1 MRCKGKTIFP
11 NCKHL
16 FHFFTRKFI
25 FLGQRHKNIG
35 TFDSFHKG
43 FLHKNHKIINFA
55 TVMHRKVRK
64 YIERNNLLE
73 EGSKVIVALSGGA
86 DSVALLH
93 VLKRLDYR
101 PTAVHCNFHL
111 RGEESMRDEQFVRE
125 LCRRLDVKLH
135 VADFD
140 TKGHAAKEKIS
151 IEMAARELR
160 YTLFEKIR
168 AEEKASA
175 IAVAHHKDDT
185 AETILLNLIRGTGI
199 KGMHGIQARNGN
211 IIRPL
216 LCVRRD
222 EVTEYLGTIGESYVT
237 DSSNLS
243 CDYTRNR
250 IRLEIIPMMRMINP
264 SIVDTLAENAIRFA
278 EAEKIYSR
286 GIEEGKSRTIKD
298 GTIDTTAL
306 LAEPSP
312 LSLLHEILSPLG
324 FNGTQSE
331 DIIANI
337 NGESGREYRSTT
349 HTVTKDRDRLL
360 VAPNATAEATDS
372 PLPVPGSLVTPY
384 GRVTA
389 ETAPFDGTIIKKCNT
404 AMLDSSKL
412 RQPLRVRNTKECDR
426 FRPFGMKGSKLV
438 SDYLTDSKIPLPE
451 KRRQLVVVD
460 ADDRI
465 VWLVN
470 RRTDARHA
478 ITASTTNIIKLTWE
492 ADISE

>member
-1 MRCKGKTIFP
+1 M
-11 NCKHL
+11 
-16 FHFFTRKFI
+16 
-25 FLGQRHKNIG
+25 GQRHKNIG

-43 FLHKNHKIINFA
+43 FLHKNNKIINFA

-64 YIERNNLLE
+64 YIEHNNLLE
-73 EGSKVIVALSGGA
+73 ESGKVIVALSGGA

-93 VLKRLDYR
+93 VLKKLDY
-101 PTAVHCNFHL
+101 PLTAVHCNFHL
-111 RGEESMRDEQFVRE
+111 RGRESMRDEQFVRE
-125 LCRRLDVKLH
+125 LCDRLNIKLH
-135 VADFD
+135 VANFD

-168 AEEKASA
+168 GEENATA

-199 KGMHGIQARNGN
+199 RGMHGIQARNGN

-222 EVTEYLGTIGESYVT
+222 EITEYLRMIGENYVT

-243 CDYTRNR
+243 SDYTRNK
-250 IRLEIIPMMRMINP
+250 IRLEIMPLMRRINP
-264 SIVDTLAENAIRFA
+264 SIVETLAENGTRFA
-278 EAEKIYSR
+278 EAEKIYNR
-286 GIEEGKSRTIKD
+286 CIEEGKSRTLADNK
-298 GTIDTTAL
+298 IDIPTL

-312 LSLLHEILSPLG
+312 QSLLHEILSPMG
-324 FNGTQSE
+324 FNGSQSE

-337 NGESGREYRSTT
+337 ACESAREYKSTT
-349 HTVTKDRDRLL
+349 HTVTKDRDKLL
-360 VAPNATAEATDS
+360 ITPIAATTFINET
-372 PLPVPGSLVTPY
+372 LPANGSLVTPH
-384 GRVTA
+384 GTLKA
-389 ETAPFDGTIIKKCNT
+389 ETAIFDGTIIKERNT

-412 RQPLRVRNTKECDR
+412 RQPLRVRNIVQGDK

-438 SDYLTDSKIPLPE
+438 SDYLTDCKTPLPE
-451 KRRQLVVVD
+451 KRKQLVVVD
-460 ADDRI
+460 DDDRI

-470 RRTDARHA
+470 KRTDARHA
-478 ITASTTNIIKLTWE
+478 ITSVTTNIVKLTWE
-492 ADISE
+492 EGETK